1 MSIFLSYFYWH
12 YLERLKDIFLVMS
25 NYVNFWVFFFS
36 IKIIL
41 RSLFSPWKKIESV
54 PQKTGFD
61 IVIWANNVFFDI
73 VSRVIGFIMRVFLL
87 GFFVICEVITLTIG
101 VVLLVVWLFLPL
113 IIAYIIIY
121 SFSKMNV

>member
-1 MSIFLSYFYWH
+1 
-12 YLERLKDIFLVMS
+12 MS